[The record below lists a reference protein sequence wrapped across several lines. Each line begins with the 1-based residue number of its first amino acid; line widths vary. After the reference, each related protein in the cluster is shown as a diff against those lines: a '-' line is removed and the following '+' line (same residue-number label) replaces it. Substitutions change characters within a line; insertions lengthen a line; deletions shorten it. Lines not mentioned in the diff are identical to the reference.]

1 MRWPSCRTIRCWGPV
16 WFSPRCRLVNRRTRF
31 ELLSVR
37 DSRAAA
43 LIRRLLEQNTA
54 AEERIR
60 ELERQVHELRLS
72 LRRVNDRAGLPRNAL
87 D

>member
-1 MRWPSCRTIRCWGPV
+1 M
-16 WFSPRCRLVNRRTRF
+16 VNRRTRF
-31 ELLSVR
+31 ELLTVR
-37 DSRAAA
+37 DERAAR
-43 LIRRLLEQNTA
+43 LIRRLLEQVLT

-60 ELERQVHELRLS
+60 ALERQVQELRLS